1 MSAQLTSTLEQDT
14 DELHNEREFENIMD
28 NIVKKALNSAL
39 IITRARDEL
48 TKNIHDNPY
57 REWLAECIE
66 IGLCTALEEFLA
78 VKEEDNEIMESSK
91 SDKSDESIESNNMME
106 CDEYKEEMN
115 NIINKAIFS
124 LSGIYTVNHTSG
136 LFPQHDGIMIDEK

>member
-14 DELHNEREFENIMD
+14 EELHNEREFEDIMD

-39 IITRARDEL
+39 IITRARGEL
-48 TKNIHDNPY
+48 TKNIHDKPY

-78 VKEEDNEIMESSK
+78 VKEEDEIME
-91 SDKSDESIESNNMME
+91 SDKSDESIESNNVME